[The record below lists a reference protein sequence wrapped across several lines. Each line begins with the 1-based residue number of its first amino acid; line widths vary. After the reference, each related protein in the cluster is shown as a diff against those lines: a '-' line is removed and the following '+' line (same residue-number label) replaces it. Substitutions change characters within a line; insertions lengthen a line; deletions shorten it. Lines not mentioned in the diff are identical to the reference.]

1 MKEIVRAFKEAKGV
15 DEEDFVV
22 FFRVSDEYVV
32 LFDDASMV
40 NSKIGI
46 PIVVKQFAD
55 GQVPYSVIREDC
67 LVAVLRQLE
76 YQGIE
81 NFKLIETQEFDL

>member
-1 MKEIVRAFKEAKGV
+1 MKEIVRAYQEAKGD

-32 LFDDASMV
+32 LFDDASMI

-46 PIVVKQFAD
+46 PIVLKQFAD
-55 GQVPYSVIREDC
+55 GQVSYSVIKEDYIVSA
-67 LVAVLRQLE
+67 LHQLE
-76 YQGIE
+76 NNGIV
-81 NFKLIETQEFDL
+81 NFKLIETQEFEL

>member
-15 DEEDFVV
+15 SEVDFVV

-32 LFDDASMV
+32 LFDDANVV

-46 PIVVKQFAD
+46 PVQAKKFPD
-55 GQVPYSVIREDC
+55 GQVLYSVIKEDY
-67 LVAVLRQLE
+67 LVAVLHQLE
-76 YQGIE
+76 NKGIE

>member
-1 MKEIVRAFKEAKGV
+1 MKEIIKAFQEAKGI
-15 DEEDFVV
+15 DEVEYVV

-32 LFDDASMV
+32 LFDDANMI

-46 PIVVKQFAD
+46 PIQAKKFPD
-55 GQVPYSVIREDC
+55 GQVLYSVIKEDY
-67 LVAVLRQLE
+67 LVTVLHQLE
-76 YQGIE
+76 NEGIE

>member
-1 MKEIVRAFKEAKGV
+1 MKEIVRAYQEAKGD

-32 LFDDASMV
+32 LFDDASMI

-46 PIVVKQFAD
+46 PIVLKQFVD
-55 GQVPYSVIREDC
+55 EQVSYSVIKEDY
-67 LVAVLRQLE
+67 LVVALHQLE
-76 YQGIE
+76 NNGIV
-81 NFKLIETQEFDL
+81 NFKIIETQEFEL

>member
-1 MKEIVRAFKEAKGV
+1 MKEIVRAYQEAKDD

-32 LFDDASMV
+32 LFDDASMI

-46 PIVVKQFAD
+46 PIVLKQFAD
-55 GQVPYSVIREDC
+55 EQVSYSVIKEDY
-67 LVAVLRQLE
+67 LVVALQQLE
-76 YQGIE
+76 NNGIV
-81 NFKLIETQEFDL
+81 NFKIIETQEFEL